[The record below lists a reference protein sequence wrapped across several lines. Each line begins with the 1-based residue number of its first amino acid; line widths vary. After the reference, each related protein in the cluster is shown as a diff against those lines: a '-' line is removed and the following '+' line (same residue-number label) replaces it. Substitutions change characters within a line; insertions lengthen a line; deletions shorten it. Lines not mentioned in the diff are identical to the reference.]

1 MFLTADWPAPA
12 NISVVTT
19 TRAGGVSRPPYDT
32 FNLATHVG
40 DDPQA
45 VRTNRE
51 RLIEQLALPDE
62 PLWLDQVHGA
72 EVAMP
77 GAGPGVRADAA
88 WTDRPGSV
96 LAVLTADCVP
106 VVLCNHSG
114 TELAVAHAGWRGLA
128 EGVLEQAVGRFSGVP
143 ERLRAWIG
151 PAIGPEHYEVGPEV
165 REALM
170 AANAWNSE
178 AFTATAGNRWHL
190 DLFAIVRRELGR
202 LGVSRIY
209 GGGVCT
215 HADPKRFYSYR
226 RDGRTGRMATLAWM
240 RAGI

>member
-19 TRAGGVSRPPYDT
+19 TRAGGVSEPPFDQ

-40 DDPQA
+40 DDPEA
-45 VRTNRE
+45 VRVNRE
-51 RLIEQLALPDE
+51 RLLEQLALPTE
-62 PLWLDQVHGA
+62 PLWLNQVHGA
-72 EVAMP
+72 EVAL
-77 GAGPGVRADAA
+77 PGVEAGVTADAA
-88 WTDRPGSV
+88 WTDRPGDV

-106 VVLCNHSG
+106 VVLCNHAG
-114 TELAVAHAGWRGLA
+114 NELAVAHAGWRGLA
-128 EGVLEQAVGRFSGVP
+128 EGVLEQVVGQFSGVP

-170 AANAWNSE
+170 AANAWNNE
-178 AFTATAGNRWHL
+178 AFAPGAENRWHL
-190 DLFAIVRRELGR
+190 DLFAIVRRELAR
-202 LGVSRIY
+202 LGVSRVY

-215 HADPKRFYSYR
+215 YADAERFYSYR

-240 RAGI
+240 RPGT